1 MKKVTQFYEA
11 KSDEEIAIWLG
22 SRLNPKLFGPGK
34 RFSKPTDI
42 ADEYMTT
49 GLALIDEDG
58 TIRKPTHQK
67 AQASAAH
74 DKSAGLRDY
83 NIIEDDD
90 TGCPFRDH
98 QSLVEAGGHCY
109 DPWNNEYEKYAKGM
123 LHPDGSPGFNTPS
136 GRIELIP
143 RIYSAWGVEPYPTYT
158 PVSLSKDTTPEVF
171 EEYPYYFINGN
182 RSYEFFHTE
191 HRMAET
197 MREFHPDPI
206 EDVAAYCREEWDQ
219 RGRLGLD

>member
-83 NIIEDDD
+83 NNIEDDD

-98 QSLVEAGGHCY
+98 QSLVEAGGIATI
-109 DPWNNEYEKYAKGM
+109 PGTTSMKSTQKGCCVQM
-123 LHPDGSPGFNTPS
+123 AARDSIRHPGASSSFP
-136 GRIELIP
+136 
-143 RIYSAWGVEPYPTYT
+143 A
-158 PVSLSKDTTPEVF
+158 
-171 EEYPYYFINGN
+171 FI
-182 RSYEFFHTE
+182 
-191 HRMAET
+191 
-197 MREFHPDPI
+197 
-206 EDVAAYCREEWDQ
+206 
-219 RGRLGLD
+219 RLGEWSRIRPTRRSL